1 MPNPE
6 ERTLDIPEGLSKQ
19 AVSVVR
25 INSVCFSN
33 FSLKISVANVNKSAE
48 NKKKRFL
55 WCYNGCAL
63 TSCTAWLKLD
73 IYLFM

>member
-25 INSVCFSN
+25 INSAYFCN
-33 FSLKISVANVNKSAE
+33 FSLKNIFRKCKKSAE
-48 NKKKRFL
+48 NKKFHFCGVRMDL
-55 WCYNGCAL
+55 H
-63 TSCTAWLKLD
+63 
-73 IYLFM
+73 